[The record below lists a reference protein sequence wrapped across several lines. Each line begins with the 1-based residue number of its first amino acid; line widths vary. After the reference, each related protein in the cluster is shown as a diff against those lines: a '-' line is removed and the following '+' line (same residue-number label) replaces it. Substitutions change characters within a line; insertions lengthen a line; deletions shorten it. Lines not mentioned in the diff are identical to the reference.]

1 MVVPTGRPDK
11 VNHKVN
17 HEHELSL
24 SRRDMLV
31 SGYVFILCVFAA
43 LPSFSNILSRAILL
57 KFNRNSNVT
66 S

>member
-1 MVVPTGRPDK
+1 MAVPTEHK
-11 VNHKVN
+11 VNDKVN

-24 SRRDMLV
+24 SRNAILV
-31 SGYVFILCVFAA
+31 SGCVFILCVFAV